1 MNIFDINLEYSLFD
15 VIISITL
22 FVLSFIAFFYFGYF
36 RDLKERV
43 KENHKFKDMLID
55 GYIRKFDEYNDII
68 SELRTKIDMIEL
80 RINPEK
86 STRME
91 DEIVGST
98 DAVDERSHKNISH
111 NVTPEIVGSTDA
123 VDERS
128 HKNISHN
135 VTPVM
140 KSVII
145 TDKKDDIRDDVALH
159 LNTVNSI
166 LKMLEVPLT
175 SREIQGKIN
184 KSREH
189 TSRLLKKLYSE
200 NIVIRD
206 ETTRPFRY
214 KITNEGRKL
223 LEQTTSSP
231 G

>member
-1 MNIFDINLEYSLFD
+1 MNIFDINLDYSLFD
-15 VIISITL
+15 VIISIIL
-22 FVLSFIAFFYFGYF
+22 FVLSFLAFFYFGYF

-43 KENHKFKDMLID
+43 KENQKFKDMLID

-86 STRME
+86 ITRME
-91 DEIVGST
+91 DELVTST
-98 DAVDERSHKNISH
+98 NAVD
-111 NVTPEIVGSTDA
+111 D
-123 VDERS
+123 RS

-145 TDKKDDIRDDVALH
+145 TDKKDDVRDDVALH

-175 SREIQGKIN
+175 SRQIQGKIK

>member
-1 MNIFDINLEYSLFD
+1 MNIFDINLQYSLFD
-15 VIISITL
+15 VIISIIL
-22 FVLSFIAFFYFGYF
+22 FVLSFVAFFYFGYF

-43 KENHKFKDMLID
+43 KENQKFKDMLID

-86 STRME
+86 STRLE
-91 DEIVGST
+91 DELVTST
-98 DAVDERSHKNISH
+98 NAVD
-111 NVTPEIVGSTDA
+111 D
-123 VDERS
+123 RS

-145 TDKKDDIRDDVALH
+145 TDKKDDVRDDVALH

-175 SREIQGKIN
+175 SREIQGKIK

>member
-15 VIISITL
+15 VIISIIL
-22 FVLSFIAFFYFGYF
+22 FVLSFVAFFYFGYF

-43 KENHKFKDMLID
+43 KENQKFKDMLID

-68 SELRTKIDMIEL
+68 SELRSKIDMIEL

-86 STRME
+86 STWME
-91 DEIVGST
+91 DELVTST
-98 DAVDERSHKNISH
+98 NVVD
-111 NVTPEIVGSTDA
+111 D
-123 VDERS
+123 RS

-206 ETTRPFRY
+206 EATRPFRY

-223 LEQTTSSP
+223 LEQTTSSA

>member
-22 FVLSFIAFFYFGYF
+22 FVLSFVAFFYFGYF

-43 KENHKFKDMLID
+43 KENQKFKDMLID

-68 SELRTKIDMIEL
+68 SELQTKIDMIEL

-86 STRME
+86 STRIE
-91 DEIVGST
+91 DELVTST
-98 DAVDERSHKNISH
+98 NAVND
-111 NVTPEIVGSTDA
+111 
-123 VDERS
+123 RS

-223 LEQTTSSP
+223 LEQTTNLI

>member
-15 VIISITL
+15 VIISIIL
-22 FVLSFIAFFYFGYF
+22 FVLSFVAFFYFGYF

-43 KENHKFKDMLID
+43 KENQKFKDMLID

-68 SELRTKIDMIEL
+68 SELRSKIDMIEL

-91 DEIVGST
+91 DELVTST
-98 DAVDERSHKNISH
+98 NTVD
-111 NVTPEIVGSTDA
+111 D
-123 VDERS
+123 RS

-223 LEQTTSSP
+223 LEQTASSP

>member
-1 MNIFDINLEYSLFD
+1 MNIYDINLEYSLFD
-15 VIISITL
+15 VILSITL
-22 FVLSFIAFFYFGYF
+22 FVLSFVAFFYFGYF

-43 KENHKFKDMLID
+43 KENQKFKDMLID
-55 GYIRKFDEYNDII
+55 GYIRKFDEYSDII

-86 STRME
+86 STWME
-91 DEIVGST
+91 DELVTST
-98 DAVDERSHKNISH
+98 NAVND
-111 NVTPEIVGSTDA
+111 
-123 VDERS
+123 RS

-175 SREIQGKIN
+175 SREIQGKIK

-206 ETTRPFRY
+206 EATRPFRY

-223 LEQTTSSP
+223 LEQTTSSA

>member
-1 MNIFDINLEYSLFD
+1 MSIYDINLEYSLFD

-22 FVLSFIAFFYFGYF
+22 FVLSFVAFFYFGYF

-43 KENHKFKDMLID
+43 KENQKFKDMLID

-68 SELRTKIDMIEL
+68 SELQTKIDMIEL
-80 RINPEK
+80 RINPQK
-86 STRME
+86 STRIE
-91 DEIVGST
+91 DELVTST
-98 DAVDERSHKNISH
+98 NAVND
-111 NVTPEIVGSTDA
+111 
-123 VDERS
+123 RS

-175 SREIQGKIN
+175 SREIQGKIK

-231 G
+231 R

>member
-1 MNIFDINLEYSLFD
+1 
-15 VIISITL
+15 
-22 FVLSFIAFFYFGYF
+22 
-36 RDLKERV
+36 
-43 KENHKFKDMLID
+43 MLID
-55 GYIRKFDEYNDII
+55 GYIRKFDEYSDII

-86 STRME
+86 SIRIQDELVTR
-91 DEIVGST
+91 T
-98 DAVDERSHKNISH
+98 NAVNDRS
-111 NVTPEIVGSTDA
+111 D
-123 VDERS
+123 
-128 HKNISHN
+128 KNISHN

-145 TDKKDDIRDDVALH
+145 TDKKDNIRDDVALH

-175 SREIQGKIN
+175 SREIQGKIK

>member
-15 VIISITL
+15 VIISIIL
-22 FVLSFIAFFYFGYF
+22 FVLSFVAFFYFGYF

-43 KENHKFKDMLID
+43 KENQKFKDMLID

-68 SELRTKIDMIEL
+68 SELRSKIDMIEL

-86 STRME
+86 STWME
-91 DEIVGST
+91 DELVTST
-98 DAVDERSHKNISH
+98 NAVD
-111 NVTPEIVGSTDA
+111 D
-123 VDERS
+123 RS

-175 SREIQGKIN
+175 SREIQGKIK

-206 ETTRPFRY
+206 EATRPFRY

-223 LEQTTSSP
+223 LEQTTSSA

>member
-15 VIISITL
+15 VIISIIL
-22 FVLSFIAFFYFGYF
+22 FVLSFVAFFYFGYF

-43 KENHKFKDMLID
+43 KENQKFKDMLID

-80 RINPEK
+80 RINQEK
-86 STRME
+86 STLVE
-91 DEIVGST
+91 DEIVTST
-98 DAVDERSHKNISH
+98 NAVND
-111 NVTPEIVGSTDA
+111 
-123 VDERS
+123 RS

-175 SREIQGKIN
+175 SREIQGKIK

>member
-1 MNIFDINLEYSLFD
+1 MSIFDINLEYSLFD
-15 VIISITL
+15 IIISITL
-22 FVLSFIAFFYFGYF
+22 FVLSFVAFFYFGYF

-43 KENHKFKDMLID
+43 KENQKFKDMLID
-55 GYIRKFDEYNDII
+55 GYIRKFDEYSDII

-91 DEIVGST
+91 DELVTST
-98 DAVDERSHKNISH
+98 NAVNDRSHKNISQ
-111 NVTPEIVGSTDA
+111 
-123 VDERS
+123 
-128 HKNISHN
+128 ISHN
-135 VTPVM
+135 VTPVI

-145 TDKKDDIRDDVALH
+145 TDKKDGVGDDVALH
-159 LNTVNSI
+159 LNTVNSV

-175 SREIQGKIN
+175 SREIQGKIK

-200 NIVIRD
+200 NNVIRD

>member
-1 MNIFDINLEYSLFD
+1 MNISDINLEYSLFD
-15 VIISITL
+15 VIISIIL
-22 FVLSFIAFFYFGYF
+22 FVLSFLAFFYFGYF

-43 KENHKFKDMLID
+43 KENQKFKDMLID

-86 STRME
+86 STLIE
-91 DEIVGST
+91 EELVTST
-98 DAVDERSHKNISH
+98 NAVND
-111 NVTPEIVGSTDA
+111 
-123 VDERS
+123 RS

-145 TDKKDDIRDDVALH
+145 TDKKDDVRDDVALH

-175 SREIQGKIN
+175 SREIQGKIK

>member
-1 MNIFDINLEYSLFD
+1 MNIYDINLEYSLFD
-15 VIISITL
+15 VILSITL
-22 FVLSFIAFFYFGYF
+22 FVLSFVAFFYFGYF

-43 KENHKFKDMLID
+43 KENHKFEDMLID

-68 SELRTKIDMIEL
+68 SELQTKIDMIEL
-80 RINPEK
+80 RINPQK
-86 STRME
+86 STRIE
-91 DEIVGST
+91 DELVTST
-98 DAVDERSHKNISH
+98 NAVND
-111 NVTPEIVGSTDA
+111 
-123 VDERS
+123 RS

-175 SREIQGKIN
+175 SREIQEKIK

-206 ETTRPFRY
+206 EATRPFRY

-223 LEQTTSSP
+223 LEQTTSSA

>member
-1 MNIFDINLEYSLFD
+1 MNIFDINLQYSLFD
-15 VIISITL
+15 VIISIIL
-22 FVLSFIAFFYFGYF
+22 FVLSFVAFFYFSYF
-36 RDLKERV
+36 RDLKERA
-43 KENHKFKDMLID
+43 KENQKFKDMLID

-86 STRME
+86 STRLE
-91 DEIVGST
+91 DELVTST
-98 DAVDERSHKNISH
+98 NAIDD
-111 NVTPEIVGSTDA
+111 
-123 VDERS
+123 RS

-145 TDKKDDIRDDVALH
+145 TDKKDDVRDDVALH

-175 SREIQGKIN
+175 SREIQGKIK

-206 ETTRPFRY
+206 ETARPFRY

>member
-15 VIISITL
+15 VIISIIL
-22 FVLSFIAFFYFGYF
+22 FVLSFVAFFYFGYF

-43 KENHKFKDMLID
+43 KENQKFKDMLID

-91 DEIVGST
+91 DELVTST
-98 DAVDERSHKNISH
+98 NAVD
-111 NVTPEIVGSTDA
+111 D
-123 VDERS
+123 RS

-145 TDKKDDIRDDVALH
+145 TDKKDDVRDDVALH

-175 SREIQGKIN
+175 SREIQGKIK

-206 ETTRPFRY
+206 ETARPFRY

>member
-1 MNIFDINLEYSLFD
+1 MNIFDINLDYSLFD
-15 VIISITL
+15 VIISIIL
-22 FVLSFIAFFYFGYF
+22 FVLSFLAFFYFGYF

-43 KENHKFKDMLID
+43 KENQKFKDMLID

-91 DEIVGST
+91 DEFVTST
-98 DAVDERSHKNISH
+98 NAVDDRSH
-111 NVTPEIVGSTDA
+111 E
-123 VDERS
+123 
-128 HKNISHN
+128 NISHN

-145 TDKKDDIRDDVALH
+145 TDKKDDVRDDVALH

-175 SREIQGKIN
+175 SREIQGKIK

-206 ETTRPFRY
+206 ETGRPFRY

>member
-22 FVLSFIAFFYFGYF
+22 FVLSFVAFFYFGYF

-43 KENHKFKDMLID
+43 KENQKFKDMLID

-86 STRME
+86 STLME
-91 DEIVGST
+91 DKLVT
-98 DAVDERSHKNISH
+98 TTNAVNDRSHKNISH
-111 NVTPEIVGSTDA
+111 NVTPM
-123 VDERS
+123 
-128 HKNISHN
+128 
-135 VTPVM
+135 M

-175 SREIQGKIN
+175 SREIQGKIK

>member
-1 MNIFDINLEYSLFD
+1 
-15 VIISITL
+15 
-22 FVLSFIAFFYFGYF
+22 
-36 RDLKERV
+36 
-43 KENHKFKDMLID
+43 
-55 GYIRKFDEYNDII
+55 
-68 SELRTKIDMIEL
+68 MIEL

-91 DEIVGST
+91 EELVTST
-98 DAVDERSHKNISH
+98 NAVNDRSHKNISQ
-111 NVTPEIVGSTDA
+111 
-123 VDERS
+123 
-128 HKNISHN
+128 ISHN
-135 VTPVM
+135 VTPVI
-140 KSVII
+140 KGVII
-145 TDKKDDIRDDVALH
+145 TDKKDDVGDDLALH

-175 SREIQGKIN
+175 SREIQGKIK

>member
-22 FVLSFIAFFYFGYF
+22 FVLSFVAFFYFGYF

-43 KENHKFKDMLID
+43 KENQKFKDMLID

-68 SELRTKIDMIEL
+68 SELQTKIDMIEL

-86 STRME
+86 STRIE
-91 DEIVGST
+91 DELVTST
-98 DAVDERSHKNISH
+98 NAVND
-111 NVTPEIVGSTDA
+111 
-123 VDERS
+123 RS

-223 LEQTTSSP
+223 LEQTTNSP

>member
-1 MNIFDINLEYSLFD
+1 MNIFDIKLEYSLFD
-15 VIISITL
+15 VIISIIL
-22 FVLSFIAFFYFGYF
+22 FVLSFVAFFYFSYF
-36 RDLKERV
+36 RDLKERA
-43 KENHKFKDMLID
+43 KENQKFKDMLID

-91 DEIVGST
+91 DEFVT
-98 DAVDERSHKNISH
+98 NTNAVDDRSQK
-111 NVTPEIVGSTDA
+111 
-123 VDERS
+123 
-128 HKNISHN
+128 KISHN

-145 TDKKDDIRDDVALH
+145 TDKKDDVRDDVALH

-175 SREIQGKIN
+175 SREIQGKIK

-223 LEQTTSSP
+223 LEQTTSPP